1 MLGLMTRFESLGPD
15 RADEALEFC
24 RAHPDHTV
32 YHAGWITD
40 GGLAQDPLAARG
52 WMLAERGRGR
62 ELVGLCFL
70 SASGIMIPAMDSP
83 SSVEHLYGVART
95 NPSLLRVLVGPRA
108 LLDPL
113 WARLTTLGLGA
124 RLSRAQLVYAV
135 ERAAFTPATTPLALQ
150 TATERHLEELVAT
163 SAAMA
168 REEAQD
174 DPYARNPTMFRERL
188 RTRLLRGRD
197 FVHLEAAR
205 VVWKG
210 NVAAM
215 SAACGG
221 QLEGIYTVP
230 SARRRGLGRAGT
242 SSLTRWVLE
251 RASRASLL
259 VNADNAAARALYEGL
274 GFTRRLEHRTIF
286 VAQG

>member
-1 MLGLMTRFESLGPD
+1 MTRFESLGPD

-32 YHAGWITD
+32 HHAGWITD

-52 WMLAERGRGR
+52 WMLAERGRSR
-62 ELVGLCFL
+62 ELLGLCFL

-95 NPSLLRVLVGPRA
+95 NPTLLRVLVGPRA

-135 ERAAFTPATTPLALQ
+135 ERAQFTPAAAPLAIE
-150 TATERHLEELVAT
+150 TATERHLEELVTT

-188 RTRLLRGRD
+188 RARLLRGRD
-197 FVHLEAAR
+197 FVHVEAAR

-215 SAACGG
+215 STVCGG

-242 SSLTRWVLE
+242 SSLTRWVLD

-274 GFTRRLEHRTIF
+274 GFTQRLEHRTIF
-286 VAQG
+286 VSQG